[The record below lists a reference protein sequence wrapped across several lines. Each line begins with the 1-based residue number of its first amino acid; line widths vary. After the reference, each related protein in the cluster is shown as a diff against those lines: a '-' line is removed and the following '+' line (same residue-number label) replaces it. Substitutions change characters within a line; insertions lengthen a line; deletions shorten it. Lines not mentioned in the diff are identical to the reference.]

1 MKYFIGFVLFIFIIL
16 NMTGVVLAKQPKA
29 KFYDFREQ
37 IIDGEIKRPTVI
49 FSGAR
54 EKVKFEN
61 LLKLKK
67 SFMPKLFASGKESIF
82 RQKKLLIR

>member
-1 MKYFIGFVLFIFIIL
+1 MKYFIGFVLFIFMIL
-16 NMTGVVLAKQPKA
+16 NMTGIVLAKQPKT

-37 IIDGEIKRPTVI
+37 IIDGEIRKPTVI
-49 FSGAR
+49 YSNAR
-54 EKVKFEN
+54 EQVKFER

-67 SFMPKLFASGKESIF
+67 SFMPELFASGKERVF

>member
-49 FSGAR
+49 YSGAR
-54 EKVKFEN
+54 EKVKFEG

-67 SFMPKLFASGKESIF
+67 SFMPELFASGKERVF

>member
-1 MKYFIGFVLFIFIIL
+1 MKYFISFVVFVIIVL
-16 NMTGVVLAKQPKA
+16 NMMAIVVAKEPKT

-49 FSGAR
+49 YSNAR

-67 SFMPKLFASGKESIF
+67 SFMPELFASGKERVF

>member
-1 MKYFIGFVLFIFIIL
+1 
-16 NMTGVVLAKQPKA
+16 MTAAAGAKQPKT

-49 FSGAR
+49 YSNAR
-54 EKVKFEN
+54 EKVKFER

-67 SFMPKLFASGKESIF
+67 SFMPELFASGKERVF

>member
-1 MKYFIGFVLFIFIIL
+1 MKYFIGFVLFIFMIL
-16 NMTGVVLAKQPKA
+16 NMTGVVLAKQPKT

-49 FSGAR
+49 YSNAR
-54 EKVKFEN
+54 EKVKFER

-67 SFMPKLFASGKESIF
+67 SFMPELFASGKERVF

>member
-37 IIDGEIKRPTVI
+37 IIDGEIRRPTI
-49 FSGAR
+49 IYSGAR
-54 EKVKFEN
+54 EKVKFEG

-67 SFMPKLFASGKESIF
+67 SFMPELFASGKESIF

>member
-1 MKYFIGFVLFIFIIL
+1 
-16 NMTGVVLAKQPKA
+16 MTGAVLAKQPKT

-37 IIDGEIKRPTVI
+37 IIDGEIKKPAVI
-49 FSGAR
+49 YSNAR
-54 EKVKFEN
+54 EKVKFER

-67 SFMPKLFASGKESIF
+67 SFMPELFASGKERVF

>member
-1 MKYFIGFVLFIFIIL
+1 VKYFIGFVLFIFIIL
-16 NMTGVVLAKQPKA
+16 NMTGVVLAKQPKT

-37 IIDGEIKRPTVI
+37 IIDGEIRRPTVI
-49 FSGAR
+49 YSNAR
-54 EKVKFEN
+54 EKVKFER

-67 SFMPKLFASGKESIF
+67 SFMPELFASGKERVF

>member
-16 NMTGVVLAKQPKA
+16 NMTGVVLAKQHKT
-29 KFYDFREQ
+29 KYYDFREQ
-37 IIDGEIKRPTVI
+37 IIDGEIRRPTVI
-49 FSGAR
+49 YSNAR
-54 EKVKFEN
+54 EKVKFER

-67 SFMPKLFASGKESIF
+67 SFMPELFASGKERVF

>member
-16 NMTGVVLAKQPKA
+16 NMTGVVLAKQPKT

-37 IIDGEIKRPTVI
+37 IIDGEIRRPTI
-49 FSGAR
+49 IYSGAR
-54 EKVKFEN
+54 EKVKFEG

-67 SFMPKLFASGKESIF
+67 SFMPELFASGKESIF
-82 RQKKLLIR
+82 SMRKICR

>member
-1 MKYFIGFVLFIFIIL
+1 
-16 NMTGVVLAKQPKA
+16 MTGVVLAKQPKT

-49 FSGAR
+49 YSNAR
-54 EKVKFEN
+54 EKVKFER

-67 SFMPKLFASGKESIF
+67 SFMPELFASGKERVF

>member
-1 MKYFIGFVLFIFIIL
+1 
-16 NMTGVVLAKQPKA
+16 MTGVVLAKQPKA

-37 IIDGEIKRPTVI
+37 IIDGEIRRPTVI
-49 FSGAR
+49 YSNAR
-54 EKVKFEN
+54 EKVKFER

-67 SFMPKLFASGKESIF
+67 SFMPELFASGKERVF